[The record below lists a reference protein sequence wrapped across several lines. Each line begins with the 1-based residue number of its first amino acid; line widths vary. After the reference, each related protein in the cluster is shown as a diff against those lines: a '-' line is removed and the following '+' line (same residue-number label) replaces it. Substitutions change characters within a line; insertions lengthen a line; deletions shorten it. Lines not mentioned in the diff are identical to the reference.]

1 MENADNWG
9 GVAPIQP
16 LDSFIRRLL
25 SMVTRMLLVALVALL
40 GAGCEKETPQPA
52 APATSTEVK
61 VDQAAADAQKA
72 VDQAKPEAEKA
83 AADAQKTVE
92 QTAADAQAA
101 AEKAAADTKAAADK
115 AAADAKKAAEDAA
128 KGIQLPK

>member
-1 MENADNWG
+1 MENADNLG

-40 GAGCEKETPQPA
+40 VVGCEKEKPAPAPTQPA
-52 APATSTEVK
+52 
-61 VDQAAADAQKA
+61 VDQTAADAQKA
-72 VDQAKPEAEKA
+72 VDQATPEAEKA